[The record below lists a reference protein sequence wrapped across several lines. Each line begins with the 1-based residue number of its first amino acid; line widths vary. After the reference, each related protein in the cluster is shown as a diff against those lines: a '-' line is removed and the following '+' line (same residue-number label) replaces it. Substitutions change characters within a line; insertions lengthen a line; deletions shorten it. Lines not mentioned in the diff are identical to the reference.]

1 MELNYCYIF
10 KTGIGLIC
18 LVGFLFNLN
27 MGPIIQKDFVWQ
39 IDFQDHFKNDTTSL
53 EINGERIFSDSV
65 LSSEP
70 SSGLTKAIVNIYPDE
85 KNKMRVNVFGN
96 TTLIPYSDTLCLLV
110 TINSLRR
117 FYRADLIKGKYVG
130 LTKIKNNNLLLS
142 QSLRPFQYD

>member
-1 MELNYCYIF
+1 MF

-18 LVGFLFNLN
+18 LVSFLFNLN
-27 MGPIIQKDFVWQ
+27 IGPIIQRDCVWQ

-53 EINGERIFSDSV
+53 EINGEKIFSDSI

-70 SSGLTKAIVNIYPDE
+70 SIGLTKAIVIIYPGE
-85 KNKMRVNVFGN
+85 KNKMQANVFGN
-96 TTLIPYSDTLCLLV
+96 TTVIPYSDTLYLVV

-130 LTKIKNNNLLLS
+130 LTKINNNNLLLS